1 MAAAVLIAN
10 AAAEAAAAAALI
22 ADDADGGDRGVAVVG
37 GAFEDAD
44 AMAGA
49 SEAGTPRMG
58 GDSGDYTDPAGAIL
72 DDGFIRSLIFNQ
84 TDSLLSHMKAT
95 RHIKSTTESPMTN
108 WNHRDFD
115 FS

>member
-1 MAAAVLIAN
+1 VAATVLIAN
-10 AAAEAAAAAALI
+10 TATAASQLLAAWVFTAEAAAAAALI

-49 SEAGTPRMG
+49 SGAGTPRMG
-58 GDSGDYTDPAGAIL
+58 GDSGDYADPAGAIL

-95 RHIKSTTESPMTN
+95 TLSQIQNPQ
-108 WNHRDFD
+108 
-115 FS
+115 